1 MKLER
6 MQNDPALFELL
17 VIGCAVEEELEEA
30 EAREYVLDMIQR
42 TKGFLADDYDRIMK
56 EIKHKINV
64 YLQIAVGRA
73 RFLRNREMD
82 IRGNADLTIYHRIHD
97 GDRMEIRAAGR
108 DGRTF
113 FTGQK

>member
-1 MKLER
+1 

-82 IRGNADLTIYHRIHD
+82 IRGNVEQTLRYITESMTET
-97 GDRMEIRAAGR
+97 GWKSELPEEMAGL
-108 DGRTF
+108 F

>member
-1 MKLER
+1 M
-6 MQNDPALFELL
+6 
-17 VIGCAVEEELEEA
+17 
-30 EAREYVLDMIQR
+30 LDIIQR

-82 IRGNADLTIYHRIHD
+82 IRGNVEQTLRYIT
-97 GDRMEIRAAGR
+97 ES
-108 DGRTF
+108 RTE
-113 FTGQK
+113 T